1 MPPLFAPPTFAQILA
16 KPTTVAGMGI
26 TDVPL
31 TVANVAVGAIGSI
44 IMGWSNTAISPG
56 SNESGSNISYCDSR
70 GSTYTVGSPAA
81 GTWKC
86 AGASAVAAGSA
97 TIWRRIA

>member
-1 MPPLFAPPTFAQILA
+1 MPLYNPPTFASLKAI
-16 KPTTVAGMGI
+16 PTTVAGFGI

-31 TVANVAVGAIGSI
+31 TVANVSVAGIGSI
-44 IMGWSNTAISPG
+44 ILGWSNTAISPG
-56 SNESGSNISYCDSR
+56 SNEAGVNISYCDSR
-70 GSTYTVGSPAA
+70 GSAYTVGSPAA

-97 TIWRRIA
+97 TVWRRIA